1 MPRLERPGTLAVVHA
16 PKAALSSSLLLIFV
30 LIAASAFFS
39 MAELSLAASRRLR
52 LRQLADEGDSRA
64 SQVLKVQEQPGYY
77 FTVVQIG
84 VNTLAILAGVVGE
97 GALTP
102 HFETVLRPI
111 MEIDNAQRLAFAL
124 SFGCVTMMFVVLA
137 DLLPKRLSMNE
148 PERVAMLLV
157 GPMLFLTLV
166 LRPVAWALNALTD
179 LLIRVMGRPV
189 KPDNTITHADIL
201 ALAEAGHQAGVV
213 ADAEQQVIENIFEL
227 DTRTVES
234 AMTSRERIVYF
245 AMDDDEALVRT
256 RIADSPHSTYLV
268 CEQDID
274 QVVGYVDAT
283 DLFQRVLLGDPINLR
298 AEPALVKKVLIVPD
312 RLTLAEVLTQFRQAH
327 EDFAV
332 IVNEYSLVVGVITL
346 NDVMSTVMGSL
357 VRTDEE
363 EQQIIR
369 RDDGSFLADG
379 ITPIPDVQ
387 RSLGLDE
394 FPHPGQY
401 DTLAG
406 FLMVMLRRIPKR
418 TDVVEW
424 EGWRFEVVDVD
435 SHRVDQVMIAR
446 VQPPS
451 KDAAQA

>member
-1 MPRLERPGTLAVVHA
+1 
-16 PKAALSSSLLLIFV
+16 
-30 LIAASAFFS
+30 
-39 MAELSLAASRRLR
+39 
-52 LRQLADEGDSRA
+52 
-64 SQVLKVQEQPGYY
+64 
-77 FTVVQIG
+77 
-84 VNTLAILAGVVGE
+84 
-97 GALTP
+97 
-102 HFETVLRPI
+102 
-111 MEIDNAQRLAFAL
+111 
-124 SFGCVTMMFVVLA
+124 
-137 DLLPKRLSMNE
+137 MNE
-148 PERVAMLLV
+148 PERVALALIR
-157 GPMLFLTLV
+157 PMLFLTVL
-166 LRPVAWALNALTD
+166 LRPVAWALGLVTD
-179 LLIRVMGRPV
+179 GLLRLLGRPMT
-189 KPDNTITHADIL
+189 PDNTITHDDIL
-201 ALAEAGHQAGVV
+201 AMAAAGQQAGVV
-213 ADAEQQVIENIFEL
+213 AAAEQQVIENVLEL
-227 DTRTVES
+227 ETRTVES
-234 AMTSRERIVYF
+234 SMTSRERVVYF
-245 AMDDDEALVRT
+245 SLDDDEALVRT

-268 CEQDID
+268 CDGEID

-283 DLFQRVLLGDPINLR
+283 DLFQRVLRGEVISLR

-357 VRTDEE
+357 VSTDEE

-387 RSLGLDE
+387 RALGVDD

-424 EGWRFEVVDVD
+424 HGWRFEVVDVD

-446 VQPPS
+446 AAPP
-451 KDAAQA
+451 ATEPAG

>member
-1 MPRLERPGTLAVVHA
+1 M
-16 PKAALSSSLLLIFV
+16 SSSLFLIAL

-39 MAELSLAASRRLR
+39 MAELSLAASRRIK
-52 LRQLADEGDSRA
+52 LRQLADEGDKRA
-64 SQVLKVQEQPGYY
+64 AQVLQVQEQPGYY

-102 HFETVLRPI
+102 HFEALLSPWLAADAVQTT
-111 MEIDNAQRLAFAL
+111 AFAL
-124 SFGCVTMMFVVLA
+124 SFGSVTTLFIVLA

-148 PERVAMLLV
+148 PERVAMVLI
-157 GPMLFLTLV
+157 GPMQWLTAL
-166 LRPVAWALNALTD
+166 LKPLAWAFNAVAD
-179 LLIRVMGRPV
+179 GLLRLLGRPMT
-189 KPDNTITHADIL
+189 PDNSITHDDIL

-213 ADAEQQVIENIFEL
+213 ADAEQQVIENVFEL
-227 DTRTVES
+227 DTRRVES

-245 AMDDDEALVRT
+245 SLDDDEALVRT
-256 RIADSPHSTYLV
+256 RIAESPHSTYLV
-268 CEQDID
+268 CEDEID
-274 QVVGYVDAT
+274 RVVGYVDAT
-283 DLFQRVLLGDPINLR
+283 DLFQRVLRGEPISLR
-298 AEPALVKKVLIVPD
+298 HDTALIKKVLIVPD
-312 RLTLAEVLTQFRQAH
+312 RLTLSEVLTQFRQVH

-357 VRTDEE
+357 VATDEE

-369 RDDGSFLADG
+369 REDGSFLADG

-387 RSLGLDE
+387 RALGLDDM
-394 FPHPGQY
+394 PHSGQY

-418 TDVVEW
+418 TDQVEW
-424 EGWRFEVVDVD
+424 AGWRFEVVDVD
-435 SHRVDQVMIAR
+435 SHRVDQVMISR
-446 VQPPS
+446 ILPPTE
-451 KDAAQA
+451 DASH